1 MINLNSHEWQ
11 VTINEVQI
19 KGKTIF
25 GRGVV
30 PVKAICQALNLNY
43 SYMPEEKQISLT
55 DGNNILS
62 FKQGEKI
69 ALYNE
74 EPLEI
79 VVPAHIQEGEMYL
92 PLKNILE
99 LFSM

>member
-1 MINLNSHEWQ
+1 MEYDQIWKANKEIPFLLAKEMINLNSHEWQ

-43 SYMPEEKQISLT
+43 SYMPEENKL
-55 DGNNILS
+55 
-62 FKQGEKI
+62 
-69 ALYNE
+69 
-74 EPLEI
+74 
-79 VVPAHIQEGEMYL
+79 V
-92 PLKNILE
+92 
-99 LFSM
+99 